1 MGPWKEVVAVA
12 ALVLT
17 SFTASACSAS
27 EGDSGGSCAF
37 RVEFDGR
44 MYEDVA
50 NISITMLES
59 LGDGVSPSCD
69 DHGEGP
75 GPGIPAA
82 PSESVEAYRIEVFRV
97 EGLDPQLGLGVR
109 IGPGGSRLVVN
120 SDSDP
125 KAVEEFLQ
133 GHAK

>member
-59 LGDGVSPSCD
+59 LGDGVSPSCS

-75 GPGIPAA
+75 GPAFPAG
-82 PSESVEAYRIEVFRV
+82 PSESVEVFRV

-109 IGPGGSRLVVN
+109 TGPGGSRLVVN

>member
-1 MGPWKEVVAVA
+1 MGSWEKVVTAT

-17 SFTASACSAS
+17 SFAVSACSAS
-27 EGDSGGSCAF
+27 DGESGAVCAF

-59 LGDGVSPSCD
+59 LGDGVSPSCS

-75 GPGIPAA
+75 GPAFPAG
-82 PSESVEAYRIEVFRV
+82 PSESVEVFRV

-120 SDSDP
+120 SNSDP

-133 GHAK
+133 GHAAK